1 MSMKRS
7 TANVLAALDFSQAAP
22 SVLRVASELTAGL
35 GAKLWLVH
43 VAAPDP
49 DFVGY
54 EAGPRDVRDDRAF
67 ELREEHRGLHEWA
80 EDLRGRGLDVTPLLV
95 QGPTVDTLLAEAA
108 RLHASYVVLASRG
121 HGPIARALLGSVSD
135 GVVRRA
141 SCPVVVVPSGL
152 A

>member
-1 MSMKRS
+1 MERS
-7 TANVLAALDFSQAAP
+7 TRNVLAALDFSPAAP
-22 SVLRVASELTAGL
+22 AVLRVAAELAAGL

-54 EAGPRDVRDDRAF
+54 EPGPHEVRDDRAL

-80 EDLRGRGLDVTPLLV
+80 GELRERGLDVTPLLV

-108 RLHASYVVLASRG
+108 RLHASHVVIASRG
-121 HGPIARALLGSVSD
+121 HGLLAKALLGSVSD

-141 SCPVVVVPSGL
+141 SCPVVIVPSGL
-152 A
+152 V